1 MSDWVVG
8 RRVRGS
14 HVAPLSRALAMWRA
28 LALVAIPAAAGCPL
42 AARAQQFDSVTT
54 SVVAPGVIHKRIVV
68 SSGPW
73 HVNVLQ
79 VDLKRPTISI
89 HGMRADD
96 SFRGRE
102 TVRSMAERYRG
113 PGEAVAAVNADF
125 FDIKATGESENNV
138 VVEGSVIKGVK
149 RTDSPYDTFDNLHS
163 QFAVD
168 WRDHPFIDR
177 FAFVGRAIDGKSTVD
192 LDGLNFWPDSNAV
205 ALYTAPFGDSTP
217 PDSAGRHPLSLVLRS
232 MGRRGDTLLF
242 RIQARPV
249 DHGGVSLGSG
259 AVLAAGGNRRGELT
273 ALARRGGT
281 VKVVTRFA
289 PYRGRLRTLLGGWPG
304 LIVDGKSVAEQAD
317 IIEGTFPRFS
327 STRHPRTAIGFSRD
341 SATLFLV
348 TVDGRRES
356 DSGMS
361 LVELAHLMLQL
372 GVYQG
377 MNFDGGGS
385 TTMVVNDKVVNSP
398 SDSSGDR
405 AVGSA
410 LLVVVQ
416 LAVRK

>member
-1 MSDWVVG
+1 VKRILVLLTSAA
-8 RRVRGS
+8 
-14 HVAPLSRALAMWRA
+14 VACPLS
-28 LALVAIPAAAGCPL
+28 
-42 AARAQQFDSVTT
+42 ARAQQFDSVTT
-54 SVVAPGVIHKRIVV
+54 DSVAPGVIHERIVV
-68 SSGPW
+68 NAGPW

-89 HGMRADD
+89 HGMRAHD

-102 TVRSMAERYRG
+102 TVRSMVERYHG

-138 VVEGSVIKGVK
+138 VVEGNVMKGVK

-177 FAFVGRAIDGKSTVD
+177 FAFVGRVLDGGRTLD
-192 LDGLNFWPDSNAV
+192 LDALNFWPDSNAFV
-205 ALYTAPFGDSTP
+205 LYTAPFGDSTP
-217 PDSAGRHPLSLVLRS
+217 PDSAGRHPLSIALR
-232 MGRRGDTLLF
+232 GGGKKGDTLVF
-242 RIQARPV
+242 RIQGTPV
-249 DHGGVSLGSG
+249 EHGAISLKSG
-259 AVLAAGGNRRGELT
+259 AVLAVGGERRAELT
-273 ALARRGGT
+273 ALARRGAT
-281 VKVVTRFA
+281 VKIVTRFA
-289 PYRGRLRTLLGGWPG
+289 PDRGRLRTLLGGWPG
-304 LIVDGKSVAEQAD
+304 LIVDGKSIAEHAD
-317 IIEGTFPRFS
+317 IIEGTFPKFS

-341 SATLFLV
+341 SSTLFLI

-361 LVELAHLMLQL
+361 LVELAQLMLRL

-385 TTMVVNDKVVNSP
+385 TTMVVKDKVVNSP
-398 SDSSGDR
+398 SDSAGER

-410 LLVVVQ
+410 LVVVVERRG
-416 LAVRK
+416 LTRAH

>member
-1 MSDWVVG
+1 MTPLLFPELSADRAQRNAA
-8 RRVRGS
+8 RRT
-14 HVAPLSRALAMWRA
+14 LIL
-28 LALVAIPAAAGCPL
+28 L
-42 AARAQQFDSVTT
+42 AATAITTWPVSVRAQQFDSVITKP
-54 SVVAPGVIHKRIVV
+54 VAPGVIHKRIVV
-68 SSGPW
+68 NSGPW
-73 HVNVLQ
+73 HVNVLEI
-79 VDLKRPTISI
+79 DLRRPTISI
-89 HGMRADD
+89 HGMRAHD

-102 TVRSMAERYRG
+102 TVRSMVERYHG

-125 FDIKATGESENNV
+125 FDIKTTGESENNV
-138 VVEGSVIKGVK
+138 VVEGNVLKGVK

-177 FAFVGRAIDGKSTVD
+177 FAFIGHVLDGKRTLD
-192 LDGLNFWPDSNAV
+192 LDALNFWPDSNAI

-217 PDSAGRHPLSLVLRS
+217 SDSAGRHPLSLALRA
-232 MGRRGDTLLF
+232 MGKRGDTLVF
-242 RIQARPV
+242 GIQGSPV
-249 DHGGVSLGSG
+249 EHGAVSLGSG
-259 AVLAAGGNRRGELT
+259 AVLAAGGKRRGELM

-289 PYRGRLRTLLGGWPG
+289 PDRGRLRTLLGGWPG
-304 LIVDGKSVAEQAD
+304 LIVDGKSIAEHVD

-341 SATLFLV
+341 STTLFVV

-385 TTMVVNDKVVNSP
+385 TTMVVDDKVVNSP
-398 SDSSGDR
+398 SDNTGER

-410 LLVVVQ
+410 LLVVVE
-416 LAVRK
+416 RKVGK

>member
-1 MSDWVVG
+1 MTIRSFIVG
-8 RRVRGS
+8 DRAR
-14 HVAPLSRALAMWRA
+14 LSRG
-28 LALVAIPAAAGCPL
+28 LVLFVIAVAGGGPLTAAG
-42 AARAQQFDSVTT
+42 AQQFDTLTT
-54 SVVAPGVIHKRIVV
+54 DTVAPGVIHERIVV
-68 SSGPW
+68 NRGPW

-79 VDLKRPTISI
+79 IDLRRATISI
-89 HGMRADD
+89 HGMRAHD

-102 TVRSMAERYRG
+102 TVRSMVERYPG
-113 PGEAVAAVNADF
+113 PGKAVAAVNADF

-138 VVEGSVIKGVK
+138 VVEGNVLKGVK

-177 FAFVGRAIDGKSTVD
+177 FAFVGRVLDGGQVVD
-192 LDGLNFWPDSNAV
+192 FDGLNFWPDSNAV

-217 PDSAGRHPLSLVLRS
+217 SDSVGRHPLSLSLRS
-232 MGRRGDTLLF
+232 VGKRGDTLVFEVQGRL
-242 RIQARPV
+242 V
-249 DHGGVSLGSG
+249 EHGAVSLSSG
-259 AVLAAGGNRRGELT
+259 AVLAAGGNRRRDLM

-281 VKVVTRFA
+281 VKVVTHFA

-304 LIVDGKSVAEQAD
+304 LIVDGKSVAEHAD

-341 SATLFLV
+341 STTLFLL

-361 LVELAHLMLQL
+361 LAELAHLMLQL

-398 SDSSGDR
+398 SDSTGER

-410 LLVVVQ
+410 LLVVEEQ
-416 LAVRK
+416 